1 MGTAR
6 ISEILA
12 LFRATVL
19 AFPLSAEHVQ
29 LDGDAL
35 HLSVTPFARGVEAEV
50 DLGAHL
56 AVDVWRPGGLKDP
69 NRRGNVTE
77 GLGMIS
83 TLEFVL
89 SYSIRDSQDRAD
101 HDRAHDLCISISA
114 QLQALDLDGLFDA
127 QIIDV
132 PQISEVNRFPGEA
145 PYLILVSTFSVSHTT
160 GVS

>member
-1 MGTAR
+1 MGAR

-12 LFRATVL
+12 LFRSTVL
-19 AFPLSAEHVQ
+19 AFPLSSEHVQ
-29 LDGDAL
+29 MAGDAL
-35 HLSVTPFARGVEAEV
+35 HLSVVPFARGVESEA

-56 AVDVWRPGGLKDP
+56 AVDVWRAGSLKDP

-77 GLGMIS
+77 GLGQIS
-83 TLEFVL
+83 TLDFVL
-89 SYSIRDSQDRAD
+89 SYSIRDGQEREDYDRAL
-101 HDRAHDLCISISA
+101 DLCDRLTA
-114 QLQALDLDGLFDA
+114 QLQALDLDSLFDA

-132 PQISEVNRFPGEA
+132 PQISEVNRYPGEA